1 MGISRQNFQLLG
13 TTALFI
19 SSKYEEIYPPEITEF
34 VYITDDAYTKH
45 QVLGMEKV
53 LLRVMFTLNVKY
65 LIALCKPSVF
75 LYLNRF

>member
-53 LLRVMFTLNVKY
+53 LLRV
-65 LIALCKPSVF
+65 CF
-75 LYLNRF
+75 LHSSLFSIKIIFSNSI